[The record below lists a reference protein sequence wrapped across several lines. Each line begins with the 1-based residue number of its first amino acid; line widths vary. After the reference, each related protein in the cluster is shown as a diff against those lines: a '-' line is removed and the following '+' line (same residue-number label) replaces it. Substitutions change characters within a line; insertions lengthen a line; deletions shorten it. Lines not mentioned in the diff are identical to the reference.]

1 MCKIEKNRIN
11 DLIDKKLYQELDI
24 YIDKYLELTKDFTRD
39 EYFKKNNKEMM
50 CIFNEKYGTDFT
62 EYEISTIR
70 CNVSI
75 GNLYTKKG
83 YKFKE

>member
-39 EYFKKNNKEMM
+39 EYFKKKD
-50 CIFNEKYGTDFT
+50 K
-62 EYEISTIR
+62 
-70 CNVSI
+70 
-75 GNLYTKKG
+75 
-83 YKFKE
+83 